1 MEAGKGFLM
10 EAPRAQRKAFQWKQK
25 ALVSE
30 SVARWVRPL
39 QGLQASRG
47 NTTNR
52 LNRFHLR
59 TDRRYPGSTVPC
71 GAWLRN
77 NSLPCRYERGCRSCC
92 SQCTGTGQE
101 SEEQEQM
108 GPETRRGSRHVGDSD
123 SGDTPLG
130 HSGGH
135 IPPEWLP
142 RLRATDR

>member
-10 EAPRAQRKAFQWKQK
+10 EAPRARRKAFQWKQK

-30 SVARWVRPL
+30 SVVPWVHLLRE
-39 QGLQASRG
+39 LQASRG
-47 NTTNR
+47 NTTSR
-52 LNRFHLR
+52 LNRFRLR
-59 TDRRYPGSTVPC
+59 TDCRCPGSTVPC

-77 NSLPCRYERGCRSCC
+77 NSLPCRYERGYRSCC
-92 SQCTGTGQE
+92 SQCTGTGLE